1 MIPPFLVDL
10 AGTWVAGAVGGAHYL
25 ARLYR
30 LLDDDRQAVL
40 AFQAG
45 NVCEQWIKHLS
56 TTGPMTAL
64 LESFPSEPTEDVQG
78 EAQAWFCLVEANA
91 AILVLHSLVDSASK
105 DGRTLR
111 GSRTAATKA
120 FQRALQGYRAAF
132 PEEVAEPGI
141 QRAIESVALNS
152 ADALARM
159 ARSCTVAEQKDLDR
173 YYQQIILDALARE
186 AATPQRADSA

>member
-25 ARLYR
+25 VRLYR

-40 AFQAG
+40 AFQAAD
-45 NVCEQWIKHLS
+45 VCEQWIKHLG
-56 TTGPMTAL
+56 TTGPMAAL
-64 LESFPSEPTEDVQG
+64 LESFPPEPTEDAQG
-78 EAQAWFCLVEANA
+78 EAQAWSCLVEANA
-91 AILVLHSLVDSASK
+91 GILVLHSLVDSAK

-159 ARSCTVAEQKDLDR
+159 AHSRTVAEQKDLDR

-186 AATPQRADSA
+186 AATPQRAGPA